1 MDGAEVSARLM
12 WSELTRSYFV
22 NVDDVQRLSW
32 TVTQRTVPGDQRAE
46 QAFEELVES
55 CRELCRS
62 QFPAQDGYDWTRFEL
77 SGPVQGTRFE
87 GRRGRLRVVLSVQ
100 RFERSH
106 ATPHGNRTPTEI
118 RLVGSMGLVPLPG
131 HSSPNRSLAGWGVA
145 GCALG
150 TLGVSALALG
160 SAGMLS
166 PWIQAALLVPALIA
180 WRTCAAIGVSR
191 SLRRQAAIE
200 GERAGPA
207 CDLIMDAL
215 PRWRRM
221 APALA
226 AERDLIGERLGLPPF
241 RNPAR
246 ALRAASSAA

>member
-1 MDGAEVSARLM
+1 MNA
-12 WSELTRSYFV
+12 
-22 NVDDVQRLSW
+22 DDVQRLSW
-32 TVTQRTVPGDQRAE
+32 TVTQRTTPGDQRAE
-46 QAFEELVES
+46 QAFEELVDS

-62 QFPAQDGYDWTRFEL
+62 QFPEDAGYTATRYEL
-77 SGPVQGTRFE
+77 SGPVQGTRFVV
-87 GRRGRLRVVLSVQ
+87 RRGRLRVVLSVQ

-106 ATPHGNRTPTEI
+106 AARHDDRTPTEI
-118 RLVGSMGLVPLPG
+118 RLVGSMGLMPLPG
-131 HSSPNRSLAGWGVA
+131 QTSPDRSLAGWGVA

-160 SAGMLS
+160 SAGLLS

-191 SLRRQAAIE
+191 SLRRQAAIQ
-200 GERAGPA
+200 GQKAGPA
-207 CDLIMDAL
+207 DELLLDAL
-215 PRWRRM
+215 PRWRAM

-246 ALRAASSAA
+246 ALRSAPSAA